1 MLAIRF
7 TPENKPNLD
16 LPLSNEEVADIEGR
30 TRGYSLYSTD
40 AGEQIDDTALNI
52 LSKYL
57 QPLLHFIIRYPYDM
71 KQDPKDKSTLK
82 QSIEIS
88 EYALK
93 ALGKMIVQKKFL
105 VKTKTVYIYISYFI
119 ILIII
124 YLFIES
130 RFQ

>member
-1 MLAIRF
+1 MLSVRF
-7 TPENKPNLD
+7 TPEHQPKFD
-16 LPLSNEEVADIEGR
+16 IPLSNEEVADIEGR
-30 TRGYSLYSTD
+30 TRGYSLYSTTD
-40 AGEQIDDTALNI
+40 ATEQIDDTALNI

-93 ALGKMIVQKKFL
+93 SIGKMIVQKKFL
-105 VKTKTVYIYISYFI
+105 VKSKTV
-119 ILIII
+119 
-124 YLFIES
+124 
-130 RFQ
+130 